1 MGSFS
6 LLHWI
11 IVLAVVLLLF
21 GPRRLPD
28 LARGVGEAIR
38 EFKKAVNSPDQQQTA
53 NRPLGHTPEQLTPPP
68 ATPVVHNTTSTPN
81 STTHN
86 T

>member
-28 LARGVGEAIR
+28 LAKGVGEAIR
-38 EFKKAVNSPDQQQTA
+38 EFKKAVNA
-53 NRPLGHTPEQLTPPP
+53 PEPTNQKQITQ
-68 ATPVVHNTTSTPN
+68 NDTTKPQ
-81 STTHN
+81 
-86 T
+86 

>member
-28 LARGVGEAIR
+28 LAKGIGEAIR
-38 EFKKAVNSPDQQQTA
+38 EFKKAVNNPDQAASSTQIAQNQQQ
-53 NRPLGHTPEQLTPPP
+53 QLPRSVDTSVRQE
-68 ATPVVHNTTSTPN
+68 PVKTSD
-81 STTHN
+81 HQG
-86 T
+86 

>member
-21 GPRRLPD
+21 GPKRLPD
-28 LARGVGEAIR
+28 LAKGVGESIR
-38 EFKKAVNSPDQQQTA
+38 EFKKAINDPQPTHVN
-53 NRPLGHTPEQLTPPP
+53 HQLTQGQTQQNQGTAATTPAA
-68 ATPVVHNTTSTPN
+68 ATPQPHHINT
-81 STTHN
+81 
-86 T
+86 